1 MKIRTT
7 PKIGGFPLSGSEKIA
22 VGGCFRSSSLH
33 ECVLMGRC
41 TCVRKAKE
49 NEKDMDK
56 DNKKQ
61 KNKKRER
68 EREREKQKGEKA
80 RGKRRS

>member
-33 ECVLMGRC
+33 ECVLVGRC

-56 DNKKQ
+56 DKTNNKTTTTT
-61 KNKKRER
+61 KKK
-68 EREREKQKGEKA
+68 REKQKGEKA